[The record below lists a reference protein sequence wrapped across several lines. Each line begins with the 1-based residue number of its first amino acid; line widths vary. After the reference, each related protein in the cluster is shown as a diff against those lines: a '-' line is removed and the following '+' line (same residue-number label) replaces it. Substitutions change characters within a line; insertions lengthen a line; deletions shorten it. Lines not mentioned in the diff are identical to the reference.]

1 MVGKRVKSDSG
12 SMPKKPRKSITLQTK
27 IDVLKKADEGMRLK
41 ELQNL
46 FGLAASTVA
55 TIKKDREKIISSAKT
70 ATPLSAKLATRHR
83 PALMEDMERLLAL
96 WIDDIRGRENSPMT
110 NTIIQ
115 EKAMSLYKVLLQKE
129 KESAGPSG
137 KPSVDHV
144 SFVAS
149 KGWLDKFKHRFN
161 LQSLD

>member
-55 TIKKDREKIISSAKT
+55 TIKKDRKIF
-70 ATPLSAKLATRHR
+70 LVQ
-83 PALMEDMERLLAL
+83 RLQHL
-96 WIDDIRGRENSPMT
+96 
-110 NTIIQ
+110 
-115 EKAMSLYKVLLQKE
+115 
-129 KESAGPSG
+129 
-137 KPSVDHV
+137 
-144 SFVAS
+144 
-149 KGWLDKFKHRFN
+149 
-161 LQSLD
+161 